1 MKKSALL
8 KNCNFYCH
16 ENTRAALSSL
26 FPSHVI
32 FRRGALSD
40 NKSHYPSHT
49 IGIWFLLGRN
59 IDTQSA
65 DPSNEYGYD
74 SRDSEGGR
82 VSRGE
87 LERG

>member
-16 ENTRAALSSL
+16 ENTQAALSSL

-49 IGIWFLLGRN
+49 IGIWFLLGRM
-59 IDTQSA
+59 QSA

-74 SRDSEGGR
+74 SHDSKGGR
-82 VSRGE
+82 GSRGE